1 MVRRSA
7 RQQTQAHKSADKLE
21 MMKDMKA
28 SRARQAGAE
37 GDSDTDEV
45 SERRAKETRRNIRE
59 MDVASSSDDDD
70 DDDDDD
76 DASELEE
83 EGASESHDEAQS
95 LVSDEEPEG
104 GGEAPLE
111 DVMAMQVCLFA
122 LLLRAPHAGTLLFVR
137 ALMAMPQR
145 LRRRA

>member
-59 MDVASSSDDDD
+59 MDVASSS